1 MIDHTGLDARM
12 IDMSWHEVPMTIY
25 IESDHDFNSH
35 SNLVAWCLKHSSNG
49 LFRSHFT
56 LKYPVYQGSFW
67 FEQIE
72 DAIEFKMRWL

>member
-1 MIDHTGLDARM
+1 MINQSDSNISIENIA
-12 IDMSWHEVPMTIY
+12 WHEVPMTIHVD
-25 IESDHDFNSH
+25 SDHDFNSH
-35 SNLVAWCLKHSSNG
+35 SNLVAWCLKHPSNG
-49 LFRSHFT
+49 LFRSYLT